1 MNFYRDMDK
10 LAGSICTAFGVKE
23 ERIKRLTL
31 TLDWDGGLPT
41 LEIETHVIEGMDVL
55 AALLDS
61 SGEMPTLTK
70 TCGELRQDQ
79 YSIDEHSVGS
89 YRRVSFPTFE
99 ELVEYLQIR
108 KQTNEPDNSG
118 P

>member
-1 MNFYRDMDK
+1 MKLYKDMGS
-10 LAGSICTAFGVKE
+10 LADSICKAFG
-23 ERIKRLTL
+23 IKAGHIVRLTL
-31 TLDWDGGLPT
+31 TLDWDGSIPT
-41 LEIETHVIEGMDVL
+41 LEIETKITDGMDVL

-79 YSIDEHSVGS
+79 YSIDEHSAGS

-108 KQTNEPDNSG
+108 KQSHEPDNSG